1 MSTAAAAPST
11 DPAAVAAAAAEQLAR
26 FQFAVANITTP
37 VVIGS
42 FIACMMCGIL
52 LYMSATYFVRFGS
65 SDRLSFKILVGFLT
79 VACVGDTMN
88 ECAWAWLVTIK
99 VFADPTIVAQLPET
113 FTVYAIFTGVTVLVA
128 QVFFTWRLWVISERR
143 NWWLPVGMLV
153 LELTAAGLA
162 MYLAWWTDKTMY
174 LASFPEIEGIM
185 WAWISAGIVIDV
197 LITGGITFYLLIRPQ
212 RLGGGVLK
220 TNRSSPL
227 GRLVVKSFQTNGV
240 SLLLQTVTLIVIV
253 TRRGTL
259 WYNVPGFQEARCYAI
274 NVIATL
280 NARTLASSDAG
291 DSFNPDPRS
300 TLTSKQQQQRTGATS
315 AARRSRMEQQS
326 MPVFDVHVEVQV
338 DEADSADAESDKS
351 GGGGGASKEL
361 VALGSTT
368 PYSVTFERASVK
380 DGDDIELGMKEGRAR
395 GEPGWARS

>member
-1 MSTAAAAPST
+1 MSSAAAAPTS
-11 DPAAVAAAAAEQLAR
+11 DPAAAAAAAAAQLAR
-26 FQFAVANITTP
+26 FQWAVANITTP
-37 VVIGS
+37 VLVGS
-42 FIACMMCGIL
+42 FIACL
-52 LYMSATYFVRFGS
+52 LYGIHLYMAATYFVRFGS
-65 SDRLSFKILVGFLT
+65 TDRLAFKLLVGFLT
-79 VACVGDTMN
+79 VACLGDTMN

-99 VFADPTIVAQLPET
+99 AFADPTIVALLPET
-113 FTVYAIFTGVTVLVA
+113 YTVYAIFTGITVLVA

-143 NWWLPVGMLV
+143 NWWLPLGMLL

-162 MYLAWWTDKTMY
+162 MYLAWWTDKTTY

-197 LITGGITFYLLIRPQ
+197 LITGGITFYLVIRPR

-220 TNRSSPL
+220 TKRTSPL

-240 SLLLQTVTLIVIV
+240 SLVLQTVTLIVIV
-253 TRRGTL
+253 SRRGTL
-259 WYNVPGFQEARCYAI
+259 WYNIPGFQEAKVYAI

-291 DSFNPDPRS
+291 DSFNPNPHS
-300 TLTSKQQQQRTGATS
+300 TSTSKQQQRTGAT
-315 AARRSRMEQQS
+315 AARRSRLEQQS

-338 DEADSADAESDKS
+338 DEADTDAGEEKSAEA
-351 GGGGGASKEL
+351 AKEL
-361 VALGSTT
+361 ALESAA

-380 DGDDIELGMKEGRAR
+380 DGDDIELGKKEGRER
-395 GEPGWARS
+395 GERGWARS